1 MQPEHQP
8 GDGRAAAHHPLH
20 IGRQKGADRHHRR
33 PGAEDAEIGQRDD
46 AVAPQPERQHRLRRA
61 RLMDEEREQCRQAE
75 PDQRRDAAAVE
86 AARLHQGQHQRADA
100 DDQQDR
106 AEIIDAVL
114 AALDP
119 LGQIDREHRNGNR
132 ADRQVDPE
140 HQRPM
145 HVLDDKGAEHRADD
159 RRDPEHARQIAL
171 HPGALGR
178 GVDVADDGAGDR
190 LDGAGADP
198 LHGAEHRPAPPWCG
212 QSRTSVVPTRKMP
225 VPTKNIALAAVD
237 VGEPA
242 VDRHRHRQ
250 GQQIGCEHPA
260 EQPKPA
266 EVADDRR
273 HRGGDDGALD
283 RRHEGRDQRRH
294 QYHAAARKDDSGPV
308 LLSKGLIQTLPP
320 L

>member
-1 MQPEHQP
+1 MRCW
-8 GDGRAAAHHPLH
+8 RAF
-20 IGRQKGADRHHRR
+20 
-33 PGAEDAEIGQRDD
+33 
-46 AVAPQPERQHRLRRA
+46 
-61 RLMDEEREQCRQAE
+61 
-75 PDQRRDAAAVE
+75 
-86 AARLHQGQHQRADA
+86 
-100 DDQQDR
+100 
-106 AEIIDAVL
+106 
-114 AALDP
+114 DP

-145 HVLDDKGAEHRADD
+145 HVHDDKGAERRADD

-198 LHGAEHRPAPPWCG
+198 LDGAEYHQHHHGAGKAAKSGADQKDAGADEKDPF
-212 QSRTSVVPTRKMP
+212 
-225 VPTKNIALAAVD
+225 AAVD
-237 VGEPA
+237 VSEPA
-242 VDRHRHRQ
+242 VDRHRYRHC
-250 GQQIGCEHPA
+250 QQIGCEHPA

-273 HRGGDDGALD
+273 HRGGDDGAFD
-283 RRHEGRDQRRH
+283 RSHEGRDQRRH

-308 LLSKGLIQTLPP
+308 LLGKGLIQTLPP